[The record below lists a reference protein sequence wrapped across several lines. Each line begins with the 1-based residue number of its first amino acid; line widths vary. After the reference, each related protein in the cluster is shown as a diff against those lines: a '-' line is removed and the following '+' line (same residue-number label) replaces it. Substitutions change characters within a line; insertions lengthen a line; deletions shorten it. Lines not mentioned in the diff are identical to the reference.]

1 MPNSFSLFILK
12 CIHAT
17 YSLGFLVTEVP
28 MSQDRLGETGVLSGV
43 PTTPVCT
50 KNGLHAPPPCHLVS
64 KCVLIIM
71 TNNEE
76 VLASCLRRT
85 KQRVFLQLSWTLAVA
100 TSAANGL
107 STGGEQEAPAMQIR
121 ARMLPVSCSTH
132 RTLDSTLVRL
142 CAPCLARWRP

>member
-1 MPNSFSLFILK
+1 MPNSLSLFILK

-28 MSQDRLGETGVLSGV
+28 MSQDRLGEAGVLSGV

-64 KCVLIIM
+64 KCVLTIM

-100 TSAANGL
+100 TSAANGTPQEVNKRHQLCKLEQGCSL
-107 STGGEQEAPAMQIR
+107 SAAALTGPWIR
-121 ARMLPVSCSTH
+121 PS
-132 RTLDSTLVRL
+132 
-142 CAPCLARWRP
+142 